1 MSMAAQTSYGF
12 GFPKGVAGG
21 LFDLSHHEVVTRQ
34 AEGTVHFGVGVVIGT
49 NAGTDVA
56 VPTSDSTAS
65 DFEGVVVHNSVMVEL
80 DMKNN
85 LNIEDKRTV
94 GCLNK
99 GKLWVALA
107 PGAVPSYKQAAY
119 LVKDGDY
126 AGCFTSQSGAYS
138 IYCKCKST
146 DTGANKIIADTAT
159 PGTNEVKLSAVTPV
173 EAGYTPAV
181 NDYVL
186 SKQIYGAPLNV
197 GAKFGTADDS
207 DNGIAVIEL

>member
-21 LFDLSHHEVVTRQ
+21 LFDLSRHEVVTRQ

-49 NAGTDVA
+49 NAGIDVT

-85 LNIEDKRTV
+85 LNIADKRTV

-107 PGAVPSYKQAAY
+107 PGAVPSYKQEAY

-126 AGCFTSQSGAYS
+126 AGHFTSQSEAYS

-146 DTGANKIIADTAT
+146 DTGAKKIVADSAT
-159 PGTNEVKLSAVTPV
+159 PGSSEVKISAITTV
-173 EAGYTPAV
+173 ETGYTPAV
-181 NDYVL
+181 NDYVV

-207 DNGIAVIEL
+207 ANGIAVIEL

>member
-1 MSMAAQTSYGF
+1 MSVQTSYGF
-12 GFPKGVAGG
+12 GFPKGVVGG

-34 AEGTVHFGVGVVIGT
+34 ADGTVHFGLGVVIGT
-49 NAGTDVA
+49 NAGIDVA
-56 VPTSDSTAS
+56 VPTSESTAD
-65 DFEGVVVHNSVMVEL
+65 DFDGVVVHNSVMVEL

-107 PGAVPSYKQAAY
+107 PGTVPSYKQKAY

-126 AGCFTSQSGAYS
+126 AGYFTSQSGAYS
-138 IYCKCKST
+138 IYCKCTSE
-146 DTGANKIIADTAT
+146 DDGAKKIVADSAT
-159 PGTNEVKLSAVTPV
+159 PGSNEVKISSVTPV

-181 NDYVL
+181 NDYVVN
-186 SKQIYGAPLNV
+186 KQIYGVPLNV
-197 GAKFGTADDS
+197 GAKFGTAEDS
-207 DNGIAVIEL
+207 ANGIAVIEL